1 VLQASVSAD
10 VPLVVADNEVQGV
23 PTDGLPTE
31 IERLD
36 VSQLSRLIRERR
48 GGLSLR
54 QAAADANVSFSTM
67 SRVEGGSQPDLASF
81 ARLCAWLGLPPSTFF
96 TPVVSREVGPL
107 EEAIAHL
114 STDPRL
120 SGRAATSIADALRE
134 MYERLASEPAPQAS
148 LVACHLRATPVMRP
162 GVPER
167 LSALL
172 VDMHAALEERVA
184 KGSL

>member
-1 VLQASVSAD
+1 VLQSSVSAD
-10 VPLVVADNEVQGV
+10 VPSGVADNEVQGV
-23 PTDGLPTE
+23 PTDGQPSE
-31 IERLD
+31 VERLD
-36 VSQLSRLIRERR
+36 VSQLGRLIRERR
-48 GGLSLR
+48 GNLSLR

-96 TPVVSREVGPL
+96 TPVARRAVEPL

-120 SGRAATSIADALRE
+120 GGRAATRIADVLRE
-134 MYERLASEPAPQAS
+134 MYETLASEPEPPSS

-184 KGSL
+184 QGAL